1 MDKTTLNGFEVFN
14 DFMPGNGIS
23 NNTLDNFEDNF
34 GGASEELTD
43 EELENLRKNNPLNN
57 EENED
62 DTDDSKKNTSKK
74 TTEPKQEDNDD
85 EEEEE
90 EVEDKGRSKVNK
102 QTIDNIDNDDE
113 DTDTVDSNAVS
124 SFFEALSDKM
134 GWELDEDEEIP
145 QTPEELVEYFKEV
158 IEENSVPQ
166 YASEEV
172 EALDNFVRNG
182 GNLKDYFQIDGDLDL
197 EDINIEDSEINQ
209 KLVIKEFLK
218 EKGFTTKQIDKK
230 LTKYEEAGLLEDEA
244 TDALEA
250 LRDIKEQKKQELLE
264 AQEKSA
270 RDLKKRQQDLFNSV
284 VSEIKGMDNIR
295 GIKIPQKDKQALLEY
310 IFKPTADGKTQ
321 YQKDYSKSVKNL
333 LESAYFTMKGDTL
346 LKAAKSEGSN
356 AAINKF
362 KNSLN
367 RTGVSRKT
375 KRQDNTST
383 ESMWDSFARQL
394 RVD

>member
-1 MDKTTLNGFEVFN
+1 MDSNTLNGFEVFE
-14 DFMPGNGIS
+14 DFMMPGSNVNNNRMPGNE
-23 NNTLDNFEDNF
+23 NEFE
-34 GGASEELTD
+34 GASEELTD
-43 EELENLRKNNPLNN
+43 EKLEELRKGNKGNK
-57 EENED
+57 EEEED
-62 DTDDSKKNTSKK
+62 VDDPKNKPSKKSK
-74 TTEPKQEDNDD
+74 PEDN

-90 EVEDKGRSKVNK
+90 EEEDNEPNNDPNND
-102 QTIDNIDNDDE
+102 IDNNQGE
-113 DTDTVDSNAVS
+113 DIESNAVT

-145 QTPEELVEYFKEV
+145 QTPEELVEYFKDV

-172 EALDNFVRNG
+172 EALDNFVKNG
-182 GNLKDYFQIDGDLDL
+182 GNLRDYFQIDGDLDL
-197 EDINIEDSEINQ
+197 EEINIEDSEVNQ

-218 EKGFTTKQIDKK
+218 EKGFNAKQIEKK

-270 RDLKKRQQDLFNSV
+270 SELKKRQQEYFNSV
-284 VSEIKGMDNIR
+284 VTEIKGMDNIR

>member
-1 MDKTTLNGFEVFN
+1 MDSNTLNGFEVFEE
-14 DFMPGNGIS
+14 FMPGGVANK
-23 NNTLDNFEDNF
+23 NTFNTSLEDDF
-34 GGASEELTD
+34 DGAGEELTD
-43 EELENLRKNNPLNN
+43 EELEEIRKNNNPDKDNTTVKTSSKKDKKDKK
-57 EENED
+57 EG
-62 DTDDSKKNTSKK
+62 DTDDD
-74 TTEPKQEDNDD
+74 PDNDLD
-85 EEEEE
+85 NNDDDNDNIVDDGISDDDSESDTIISFFDSISERLGWED
-90 EVEDKGRSKVNK
+90 VED
-102 QTIDNIDNDDE
+102 DE
-113 DTDTVDSNAVS
+113 KPKTA
-124 SFFEALSDKM
+124 
-134 GWELDEDEEIP
+134 
-145 QTPEELVEYFKEV
+145 EELVEYFQEV

-172 EALDNFVRNG
+172 EALDKFVKNG
-182 GNLKDYFQIDGDLDL
+182 GNLRDYFQIDGELDL
-197 EDINIEDSEINQ
+197 EDFEIEDNEVNQ
-209 KLVIKEFLK
+209 KLILKEFLK
-218 EKGFTTKQIDKK
+218 EKGFNNKQIDKK
-230 LTKYEEAGLLEDEA
+230 LTKYEDAGLLEDEA

-264 AQEKSA
+264 AQEKRA
-270 RDLKKRQQDLFNSV
+270 KELKKRQQEQFNTV
-284 VSEIKGMDNIR
+284 VSELKGMDNIR

>member
-1 MDKTTLNGFEVFN
+1 MDNNTLNGFEVFEE
-14 DFMPGNGIS
+14 FMPGSVVN
-23 NNTLDNFEDNF
+23 NNTSINDSDIID
-34 GGASEELTD
+34 GASEELTE
-43 EELENLRKNNPLNN
+43 EELEAL
-57 EENED
+57 
-62 DTDDSKKNTSKK
+62 TKKG
-74 TTEPKQEDNDD
+74 
-85 EEEEE
+85 
-90 EVEDKGRSKVNK
+90 KGSS
-102 QTIDNIDNDDE
+102 NDDE
-113 DTDTVDSNAVS
+113 DKDDKQDPDDNSSKDDKDNKNDKVDDDTVIDADNQIDDNTEDNAVAT
-124 SFFEALSDKM
+124 FFEALSDKM

-145 QTPEELVEYFKEV
+145 QTPEELVEYFQEV

-172 EALDNFVRNG
+172 EALDKFVKNG
-182 GNLKDYFQIDGDLDL
+182 GNLKDYFQIDGELDL
-197 EDINIEDSEINQ
+197 EDFEIEDNEVNQ

-218 EKGFTTKQIDKK
+218 EKGFSSKQIDKK
-230 LTKYEEAGLLEDEA
+230 LTKYEDAGLLEDEA

-250 LRDIKEQKKQELLE
+250 LRDIREQKKQQLLE
-264 AQEKSA
+264 EQEKSA
-270 RDLKKRQQDLFNSV
+270 NELKKRQQEYFNSV
-284 VSEIKGMDNIR
+284 VTEIKGMDNIR

-346 LKAAKSEGSN
+346 LKAAKSEGST

-362 KNSLN
+362 KNSLSK
-367 RTGVSRKT
+367 TGVSRKT
-375 KRQDNTST
+375 RRQDNTST

>member
-1 MDKTTLNGFEVFN
+1 MDSNTLNGFEVFE
-14 DFMPGNGIS
+14 DFMMPGNNVNS
-23 NNTLDNFEDNF
+23 NRMPGNENEFE
-34 GGASEELTD
+34 GASEELTD
-43 EELENLRKNNPLNN
+43 EELEELRKGNKGNK
-57 EENED
+57 EEEED
-62 DTDDSKKNTSKK
+62 VDDPKNKPSKKSK
-74 TTEPKQEDNDD
+74 PEDN

-90 EVEDKGRSKVNK
+90 EEEEDNEPNDDPNNDIDNNQVED
-102 QTIDNIDNDDE
+102 IE
-113 DTDTVDSNAVS
+113 SNAVT

-145 QTPEELVEYFKEV
+145 QTPEELVEYFKDV

-172 EALDNFVRNG
+172 EALDNFVKNG
-182 GNLKDYFQIDGDLDL
+182 GNLRDYFQIDGDLDL
-197 EDINIEDSEINQ
+197 EEINIEDSEVNQ

-218 EKGFTTKQIDKK
+218 EKGFNAKQIEKK

-264 AQEKSA
+264 AQEKRA
-270 RDLKKRQQDLFNSV
+270 KELKKRQQEQFNTV
-284 VSEIKGMDNIR
+284 VSELKGMDNIR

>member
-1 MDKTTLNGFEVFN
+1 MDNNTLNGFEVFEE
-14 DFMPGNGIS
+14 FMPGSVVN
-23 NNTLDNFEDNF
+23 NNTSINDSDIID
-34 GGASEELTD
+34 GASEELTE
-43 EELENLRKNNPLNN
+43 EELGAL
-57 EENED
+57 
-62 DTDDSKKNTSKK
+62 TKKG
-74 TTEPKQEDNDD
+74 
-85 EEEEE
+85 
-90 EVEDKGRSKVNK
+90 KGSS
-102 QTIDNIDNDDE
+102 NDDE
-113 DTDTVDSNAVS
+113 DKDNKQDPDDDSSKDDKDNKNDKVDDDTVIDTDNQADDDTEDNAVAT
-124 SFFEALSDKM
+124 FFEALSDKM

-145 QTPEELVEYFKEV
+145 QTPEELVEYFQEV

-172 EALDNFVRNG
+172 EALDKFVKNG
-182 GNLKDYFQIDGDLDL
+182 GNLKDYFQIDGELDL
-197 EDINIEDSEINQ
+197 EDFEIEDNEVNQ

-218 EKGFTTKQIDKK
+218 EKGFSSKQIDKK
-230 LTKYEEAGLLEDEA
+230 LTKYEDAGLLEDEA

-250 LRDIKEQKKQELLE
+250 LRDIREQKKQQLLE
-264 AQEKSA
+264 QQEKSA
-270 RDLKKRQQDLFNSV
+270 NELKKRQQEYFNSV
-284 VSEIKGMDNIR
+284 VTEIKGMDNIR

-346 LKAAKSEGSN
+346 LKAAKSEGST

-362 KNSLN
+362 KNSLSK
-367 RTGVSRKT
+367 TGVSRKT
-375 KRQDNTST
+375 RRQDNTST

>member
-1 MDKTTLNGFEVFN
+1 MDSNTLNGFEVFE
-14 DFMPGNGIS
+14 DFMMPGSNVNNNRMPGNE
-23 NNTLDNFEDNF
+23 NEFE
-34 GGASEELTD
+34 GASEELTD
-43 EELENLRKNNPLNN
+43 EELEELRKGNKGNK
-57 EENED
+57 EEEED
-62 DTDDSKKNTSKK
+62 VDDPKNKPSKKSK
-74 TTEPKQEDNDD
+74 PEDN

-90 EVEDKGRSKVNK
+90 EEEDNK
-102 QTIDNIDNDDE
+102 PNNDPDNDIDNNQGE
-113 DTDTVDSNAVS
+113 DIESNAVT

-145 QTPEELVEYFKEV
+145 QTPEELVEYFKDV

-172 EALDNFVRNG
+172 EALDNFVKNG
-182 GNLKDYFQIDGDLDL
+182 GNLRDYFQIDGDLDL
-197 EDINIEDSEINQ
+197 EEINIEDSEVNQ

-218 EKGFTTKQIDKK
+218 EKGFNAKQIEKK

-264 AQEKSA
+264 AQEKRA
-270 RDLKKRQQDLFNSV
+270 KELKKRQQEQFNTV
-284 VSEIKGMDNIR
+284 VSELKGMDNIR